1 MPSPEGRLI
10 APGPMEQLPP
20 GQALMFINA
29 WGEEFDAAEPPAYAR
44 VYAGEVCDDM
54 TTAPLH
60 PSHEVV
66 DASLDL
72 FKQIAKRLKSPN
84 VRNSILNG
92 VGYAIDR
99 PDGHGAGRVSDILD
113 IISEGYV
120 GIGPATNPGEPSNF
134 GAIKEYASHLRYR
147 AFFNGRDYRI
157 DREHKIEE
165 AGEEL
170 GTDTSQQERIFN
182 LVEHFVDTDTPKDR
196 GTFFIAAARMALGRE
211 ERRQIL
217 GAVAPLDN
225 VSEDYSWSAMDD
237 APCPLPYGLG
247 RRRTK
252 GS

>member
-1 MPSPEGRLI
+1 MPRSPGLRRHLS
-10 APGPMEQLPP
+10 
-20 GQALMFINA
+20 
-29 WGEEFDAAEPPAYAR
+29 R
-44 VYAGEVCDDM
+44 EVCDEK

-72 FKQIAKRLKSPN
+72 FEQIAKRLKSPN

-147 AFFNGRDYRI
+147 ALIQWPRLP
-157 DREHKIEE
+157 DRQRTQDRGKRTKKF
-165 AGEEL
+165 
-170 GTDTSQQERIFN
+170 GTDTSQQEKVVK
-182 LVEHFVDTDTPKDR
+182 LVEHSVDTDTLK
-196 GTFFIAAARMALGRE
+196 IA
-211 ERRQIL
+211 ERSL
-217 GAVAPLDN
+217 
-225 VSEDYSWSAMDD
+225 
-237 APCPLPYGLG
+237 
-247 RRRTK
+247 
-252 GS
+252 